1 MNSLEK
7 LYKYIEESKLYKDY
21 KKISTILEEDDS
33 IQKLI
38 NEIKDLEKEA
48 TLLEYKGDIK
58 YKEIDK
64 IIEKKM
70 LELKNNQIY
79 IEYMNK
85 MEEFNN
91 VLKESSNIIESYIEE
106 KV

>member
-7 LYKYIEESKLYKDY
+7 LYKSIEESKLYKDY

-48 TLLEYKGDIK
+48 TLLE